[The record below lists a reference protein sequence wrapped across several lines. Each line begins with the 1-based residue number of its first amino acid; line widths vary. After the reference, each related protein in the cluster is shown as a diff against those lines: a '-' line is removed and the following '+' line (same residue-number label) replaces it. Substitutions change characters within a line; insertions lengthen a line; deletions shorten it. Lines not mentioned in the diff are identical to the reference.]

1 MGLGILADHA
11 LERVP
16 GTAQVFEG
24 EQRREVERNAGS
36 RTGRSDLKYD
46 KTGKILL
53 VPQPSDDPND
63 PLNWSLRRRDTILLL
78 LSLLSV
84 IASTLSPIL
93 AANTIS
99 LAIYFGRDLT
109 DMALLTGYHLL
120 GVGVAGFLFVP
131 SARIWGKRHVYLLGN
146 VLVVVSC
153 VWGGAIGNYYGGFL
167 WARVFQGVGLA
178 PFEALVNASVGDM
191 YHVHERGVR
200 MALSN
205 FCVFGGAF
213 LTPVLVGVI
222 ADRIGYQWTFYFV
235 AIFAGV
241 MLPLM
246 ILFVPET
253 AFRREEKFDIDTMGN
268 LLVLD
273 GEEMKMLGNKGPNT
287 TSLEHD
293 AAGDMTEKGA
303 ENPPDQQSTGGPP
316 RKATFL
322 ESIKPFNGRKTDE
335 RYLHLLLRPFSLFL
349 HPGIL
354 WACLIQG
361 TLIGFTVLIGVVL
374 AAIMLGPP
382 LWFGE
387 VETGYMYTGAFI
399 GALLGFAL
407 TGLISDWSANL
418 LTRLNNG
425 VYEPEFRMVLVIPQ
439 LILGCAGIYGFGWTS
454 ADAGKYGW
462 FWPDFF
468 FALVVMGM
476 VCGAVAS
483 ALYIVDAHRG
493 ISIEAFTCLLVFK
506 NIFSFALTFKGF
518 DWIVDAGRKSGQ
530 GGGGG
535 IKDLFVVV
543 GSVQVAICALT
554 IPMYIFGKKNRS
566 FFHRY
571 NIFFA
576 ITDWVA
582 DKLTFW

>member
-1 MGLGILADHA
+1 MGLGILSDHA
-11 LERVP
+11 LEQVP
-16 GTAQVFEG
+16 GTAQVLEG
-24 EQRREVERNAGS
+24 EQRREIERNAGS
-36 RTGRSDLKYD
+36 IIGRPGLKYD
-46 KTGKILL
+46 KTGTILL

-63 PLNWSLRRRDTILLL
+63 PLNWSLRRRDTILFL
-78 LSLLSV
+78 LSVLSV

-93 AANTIS
+93 AANTVS
-99 LAIYFGRDLT
+99 LAIYFGRNLT

-146 VLVVVSC
+146 VVVVVSC
-153 VWGGAIGNYYGGFL
+153 VWGGAIGNHYAGFL

-235 AIFAGV
+235 AIFAGI
-241 MLPLM
+241 MLPLV
-246 ILFVPET
+246 ILYCPET

-268 LLVLD
+268 LLVKD
-273 GEEMKMLGNKGPNT
+273 GEEMKILGNRGSSS
-287 TSLEHD
+287 TSAEHE
-293 AAGDMTEKGA
+293 AAGNTDEKGTG
-303 ENPPDQQSTGGPP
+303 NSPDQQSVGDPP
-316 RKATFL
+316 RKATLL
-322 ESIKPFNGRKTDE
+322 ESMKPFNGRKTDE

-387 VETGYMYTGAFI
+387 VETGYMYTGGFI

-439 LILGCAGIYGFGWTS
+439 MILGCAGIYGFGWTS
-454 ADAGKYGW
+454 ADAATYGW

-493 ISIEAFTCLLVFK
+493 MSIEAFTCLLVFK
-506 NIFSFALTFKGF
+506 NVFSFGLTFKGF
-518 DWIVDAGRKSGQ
+518 DWIVDAGRRSGA

-535 IKDLFVVV
+535 IKGLFIAV

-554 IPMYIFGKKNRS
+554 IPMYILGKRNRS
-566 FFHRY
+566 FFHRH
-571 NIFFA
+571 NVFFA
-576 ITDWVA
+576 VTDWVA

>member
-1 MGLGILADHA
+1 MGLGILNDNK
-11 LERVP
+11 LDQVP
-16 GTAQVFEG
+16 GTAQVLEG
-24 EQRREVERNAGS
+24 DRRRELEIDAGS
-36 RTGRSDLKYD
+36 RIGRSGLKYD

-53 VPQPSDDPND
+53 IPQPSDDPND
-63 PLNWSLRRRDTILLL
+63 PLNWSLLRRDIILVF
-78 LSLLSV
+78 LSALAV
-84 IASTLSPIL
+84 VASALSPIL
-93 AANTIS
+93 ASNTVS
-99 LAIYFGRDLT
+99 LAIYFGHDLT

-120 GVGVAGFLFVP
+120 GVGIAGFLFVP
-131 SARIWGKRHVYLLGN
+131 SARIWGKRHVYLIGN
-146 VLVVVSC
+146 VMVVASS
-153 VWGGAIGNYYGGFL
+153 VWGGAIGKNYAGFL

-178 PFEALVNASVGDM
+178 PFEALVNVTVGDM

-200 MALSN
+200 MAMSN
-205 FCVFGGAF
+205 FCVFGGSF
-213 LTPVLVGVI
+213 LTPVFVGVI
-222 ADRIGYQWTFYFV
+222 TERMGYQWSFYLV
-235 AIFAGV
+235 AIFAGII
-241 MLPLM
+241 LPLT

-253 AFRREEKFDIDTMGN
+253 AFRREQKFDIDTMGN
-268 LLVLD
+268 LVVLD
-273 GEEMKMLGNKGPNT
+273 GQEMTPLGGRGSSAELARP
-287 TSLEHD
+287 D
-293 AAGDMTEKGA
+293 AAGNVVEKTAG
-303 ENPPDQQSTGGPP
+303 NYMDQGSVGGLP

-322 ESIKPFNGRKTDE
+322 ESLRPFNGRKSDE

-374 AAIMLGPP
+374 AAVMLGPP

-387 VETGYMYTGAFI
+387 KQTGFMYTGAFI
-399 GALLGFAL
+399 GAVLGFAL

-439 LILGCAGIYGFGWTS
+439 LILGCTGIYGFGWTS
-454 ADAGKYGW
+454 ADAATYGW

-483 ALYIVDAHRG
+483 SLYIVDAHRAM
-493 ISIEAFTCLLVFK
+493 SIEGMTCLLVFK
-506 NIFSFALTFKGF
+506 NLFSFALTFKGF
-518 DWIVDAGRKSGQ
+518 DWIVDAGRRSGK

-535 IKDLFVVV
+535 IKGVFVAV
-543 GSVQVAICALT
+543 GSVQAAVCALT
-554 IPMYIFGKKNRS
+554 IPMYIFGKRNRS

-571 NIFFA
+571 PVFFA
-576 ITDWVA
+576 VTDWIA
-582 DKLTFW
+582 NKLTFW